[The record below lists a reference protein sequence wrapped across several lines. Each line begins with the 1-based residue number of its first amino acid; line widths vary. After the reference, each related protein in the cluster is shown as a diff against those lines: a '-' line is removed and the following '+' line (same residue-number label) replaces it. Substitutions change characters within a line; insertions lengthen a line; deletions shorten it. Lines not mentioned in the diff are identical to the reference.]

1 VFITI
6 IYPQALKGSS
16 AQSSQIFEI
25 KLNPGWNL
33 VSFPFIDAKINFK
46 ESDCYFLYL
55 YAQYFNTTAAKF
67 EKINI
72 KTANNL
78 GAIGLYLY
86 SFDNCTLKVSGNSI
100 YNPSQIELKKGIN
113 LIAIPYSGIDLGGL
127 RGCKINFIRYY
138 NSSDR
143 KWYQWEFRWGDII
156 EERVY
161 NSSGKRWEKVN
172 EYTSFLLP
180 GGISIFINVNEDCML
195 SFETSTTTTTST
207 ITTTTTTRPTTTTTP
222 KHQPI

>member
-1 VFITI
+1 M
-6 IYPQALKGSS
+6 YPLALKGSN

-33 VSFPFIDAKINFK
+33 VSFPFTDAKIDFK

-55 YAQYFNTTAAKF
+55 YAQYFNTTAKKF

-72 KTANNL
+72 KMTNNL
-78 GAIGLYLY
+78 GAMGLYLY
-86 SFDNCTLKVSGNSI
+86 SFDSCTLKVSGNSI
-100 YNPSQIELKKGIN
+100 YNPSKIELKKGIN
-113 LIAIPYSGIDLGGL
+113 LIAVPYGGINLGSL

-143 KWYQWEFRWGDII
+143 KWYQWEFQLGGII

-161 NSSGKRWEKVN
+161 NSSGKRWEKVD
-172 EYTSFLLP
+172 EFTSFLLP
-180 GGISIFINVNEDCML
+180 AGLGILINLSEDCSL
-195 SFETSTTTTTST
+195 SFESSITTTTSTTTTSST
-207 ITTTTTTRPTTTTTP
+207 LPSTTTTTTP